1 MPTRLDWAPGPRVP
15 SQRWLTFVRNH
26 ARALIIHSLSA
37 DHLTRSVQ
45 VLARIKWLLHQWWG
59 YSVASRGQESVPS
72 HMVFLLEAVRKV
84 IIALTYCSHEYS
96 PLLTEIVSMTAP
108 TRKPSLTDLT
118 DEQWAI
124 LQPLIPPAKPGGR
137 PRAVAMRELIHTLL
151 SLHRTGCQWDMLP
164 HDLLPKSTVYEYFS
178 QWRTDGTWQSMMDGL
193 RAAVRTPQAPSHE
206 PTPSAARRDSPTV
219 QPTDQGGERG
229 SDGGKKIT
237 GRKRHVGVDTLGLLW
252 AVVVTSAAIDEAGAA
267 PPVLTQLGKASYP
280 R

>member
-1 MPTRLDWAPGPRVP
+1 
-15 SQRWLTFVRNH
+15 
-26 ARALIIHSLSA
+26 
-37 DHLTRSVQ
+37 
-45 VLARIKWLLHQWWG
+45 
-59 YSVASRGQESVPS
+59 
-72 HMVFLLEAVRKV
+72 
-84 IIALTYCSHEYS
+84 
-96 PLLTEIVSMTAP
+96 MTAP

-137 PRAVAMRELIHTLL
+137 PRAVDMRELIHTLL

-252 AVVVTSAAIDEAGAA
+252 AVVVTRAAIDEAGAA